1 MGACLSLCSYD
12 RDSDAV
18 SCSFFFSSI
27 FYENP
32 SPRTAN
38 SQPQVNESAPLLN
51 DSSENT
57 PYGSNLITSNEEDPE
72 DRQRRDMGLK
82 EVVDSAREN
91 LIDILA
97 IEQPEMVR
105 DSGNLSV
112 SLFKKEFLKEFDQAT
127 EESSNS
133 SITLIDQI
141 QARSVDKE
149 TKEWLD
155 QLSKEAYDAIQSE
168 PAVKPVGELVLKFDD

>member
-1 MGACLSLCSYD
+1 M
-12 RDSDAV
+12 
-18 SCSFFFSSI
+18 I
-27 FYENP
+27 
-32 SPRTAN
+32 
-38 SQPQVNESAPLLN
+38 
-51 DSSENT
+51 
-57 PYGSNLITSNEEDPE
+57 ISNEEDPE